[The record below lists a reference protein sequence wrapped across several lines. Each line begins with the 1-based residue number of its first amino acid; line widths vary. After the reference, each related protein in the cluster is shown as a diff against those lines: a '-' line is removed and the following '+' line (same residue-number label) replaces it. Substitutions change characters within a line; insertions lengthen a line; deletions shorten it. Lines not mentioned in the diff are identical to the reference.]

1 MNELSKDWL
10 TEGLIDFEYK
20 KYYLLAYLKDV
31 KASFGEL
38 KMFPFL
44 SDLVFHY
51 RNLLNLKNDKNLIFS
66 AFPKSISRADFEK
79 LELSYKKIIEDDE
92 IMHEIQEIV
101 DFAVPRV
108 KETLHEGKDI
118 YEYIESNFEISS
130 VGLSPLYVDEGYMF
144 LHVDPDQETYVHKY
158 SVTVFENSDEKF
170 RGITTQW
177 IETFRKSVFETFENK
192 KIDLT
197 KRFKSL
203 PNPATYL
210 IVSKGDFP
218 FESTLMPIA
227 KRLLI
232 RHIASTGSYQA

>member
-1 MNELSKDWL
+1 MKELSKDWL

-31 KASFGEL
+31 KSSFGEL

-51 RNLLNLKNDKNLIFS
+51 RNLLSLKKDKHLIFS
-66 AFPKSISRADFEK
+66 SFPKSISKADFEK
-79 LELSYKKIIEDDE
+79 LELSYRKIIEDDE
-92 IMHEIQEIV
+92 IMHEIEEIV

-108 KETLHEGKDI
+108 EEVLKEGKNI

-144 LHVDPDQETYVHKY
+144 VHIDPRQETYVHKY
-158 SVTVFENSDEKF
+158 SITVFENSDEKY

-177 IETFRKSVFETFENK
+177 IETFKKSLFETFEKK
-192 KIDLT
+192 KIELMN
-197 KRFKSL
+197 RFTSF

-210 IVSKGDFP
+210 ILSKGGFP

-232 RHIASTGSYQA
+232 RHIASTGNNQA

>member
-1 MNELSKDWL
+1 MKELSKNWL

-31 KASFGEL
+31 KSGFTRME
-38 KMFPFL
+38 MFPGL

-51 RNLLNLKNDKNLIFS
+51 RNLMQLRDNKELIYGS
-66 AFPKSISRADFEK
+66 FPKSISKADFEK

-92 IMHEIQEIV
+92 VMNEIQDIIE
-101 DFAVPRV
+101 FALPTM
-108 KETLHEGKDI
+108 KDALEEGRDI
-118 YEYIESNFEISS
+118 YEYIESNFEVST

-144 LHVDPDQETYVHKY
+144 LYIDSSKEAQIHKY
-158 SVTVFENSDEKF
+158 AMSVFENSEERF

-177 IETFRKSVFETFENK
+177 LETFTRSVYASFERKKLELIRK
-192 KIDLT
+192 
-197 KRFKSL
+197 FKLL

-210 IVSKGDFP
+210 IVSKTGFP

-232 RHIASTGSYQA
+232 RHITSTENLQG

>member
-1 MNELSKDWL
+1 MKELSKDWL

-20 KYYLLAYLKDV
+20 KYFLLAYLKDV
-31 KASFGEL
+31 KSSFSEM

-51 RNLLNLKNDKNLIFS
+51 RNLISLKQNKNLIYS
-66 AFPKSISRADFEK
+66 NFPKSISKADFKK
-79 LELSYKKIIEDDE
+79 LELSYQKIIKDDE
-92 IMHEIQEIV
+92 VMKEIQEIV
-101 DFAVPRV
+101 DFSVPRV
-108 KETLHEGKDI
+108 KEVLVEGKDI

-144 LHVDPDQETYVHKY
+144 VHVDPEHETYIHKY
-158 SVTVFENSDEKF
+158 SVSVFENAEEKF

-177 IETFRKSVFETFENK
+177 IETFRKSIFETFEKK
-192 KIDLT
+192 KIELV
-197 KRFKSL
+197 KRFKTL

-210 IVSKGDFP
+210 IVSKGGFP

-232 RHIASTGSYQA
+232 RHIASTGKLKS